1 MEIKIYD
8 LEHQGELFNRM
19 KKLGADA
26 DIGKFL
32 DMSMDDIVNA
42 KLLYDY
48 IKSKREE
55 WENER
60 TEIF

>member
-1 MEIKIYD
+1 MKISIYN
-8 LEHQGELFNRM
+8 LEQQGELFNRM

-48 IKSKREE
+48 LKSKTEE
-55 WENER
+55 WKNER
-60 TEIF
+60 TKIF

>member
-1 MEIKIYD
+1 MKISIYN
-8 LEHQGELFNRM
+8 LEQQGELFNRM

-48 IKSKREE
+48 LKSKTEE
-55 WENER
+55 WKNER

>member
-1 MEIKIYD
+1 MKISIYN
-8 LEHQGELFNRM
+8 LEQQGELFNRM

-26 DIGKFL
+26 DIGRFL

-48 IKSKREE
+48 LKSKTEE
-55 WENER
+55 WKNER